1 MATVTEQVLARLD
14 TLIAEGKRASES
26 YYLGEMASYDSRLK
40 EEELRAFFAG
50 AAAAVDQIA
59 GAQSEFSR
67 QVPEK
72 TKGYLSSAPYL
83 TQGALG
89 VLIALRVA
97 VAGGFLLSM
106 ESRIRANVGDD
117 FLTQATDLLTSGY
130 PAASM
135 VLAGGVLEDRLRTLC
150 TASSVTLTG
159 SGSMSKYND
168 GLLKTNVYDQ
178 PTWRRIQS
186 IGDLRND
193 AAHGGPKAAAVGA
206 ADVADAIKYIGR
218 FLADHP

>member
-14 TLIAEGKRASES
+14 ALIAEGKRASES

-40 EEELRAFFAG
+40 EEDLRAFFAG

-59 GAQSEFSR
+59 GRQSEFSR
-67 QVPEK
+67 QIPEK

-89 VLIALRVA
+89 VLIALRGA

-117 FLTQATDLLTSGY
+117 FLTQATDLLASGY

-135 VLAGGVLEDRLRTLC
+135 VLAGGVLEDRLHTLC
-150 TASSVTLTG
+150 TGGITWTG
-159 SGSMSKYND
+159 SGSLSKYND
-168 GLLKTNVYDQ
+168 ALVKANVYDK

-193 AAHGGPKAAAVGA
+193 AAHGGSPAAAVGA
-206 ADVADAIKYIGR
+206 ADVADAIKYTHR